1 MKLTK
6 LHIFLILLI
15 ALVLCSCLG
24 ICSSTEGFTNNK
36 SYRSYGSYYDNLNDA
51 NISATDWSQ
60 GLDATH
66 NNPYYNR
73 NNEFHK
79 KYGNYAYKDDDLNG
93 GKNDNS
99 SSYMI
104 STSSKNKN
112 NNNYNSYNKNN
123 RRDRRNDNMF
133 DSVSTGAVN
142 GSIFSNSNS
151 NSKSKSNSNSSSNN
165 NNGIARNQIPSG
177 QEDLYILKSQALT
190 PICPACPQP
199 PKINCDEKCG
209 KAKCPPCPPCARCPE
224 PQFNCVK
231 VPNYNTTGMNQ
242 NLPIP
247 WMAKL

>member
-6 LHIFLILLI
+6 LHIFLIILI
-15 ALVLCSCLG
+15 ALILCSCLG
-24 ICSSTEGFTNNK
+24 ICSSTEGFTNNT
-36 SYRSYGSYYDNLNDA
+36 SYHSYGSYYDNLNDA
-51 NISATDWSQ
+51 NISATNWSQ
-60 GLDATH
+60 GLNATR
-66 NNPYYNR
+66 NNPFYNK
-73 NNEFHK
+73 NDEFHK
-79 KYGNYAYKDDDLNG
+79 KRGGYTYKDDDLNG
-93 GKNDNS
+93 GKKDN

-151 NSKSKSNSNSSSNN
+151 NSSSNPSPSSNN
-165 NNGIARNQIPSG
+165 NNGVSRNQIPKG

-190 PICPACPQP
+190 PICPACPPP

-209 KAKCPPCPPCARCPE
+209 KSKCPPCPPCARCPE
-224 PQFNCVK
+224 PQFTCEK
-231 VPNYNTTGMNQ
+231 VPNFKSTGTNQ
-242 NLPIP
+242 HLPIP

>member
-6 LHIFLILLI
+6 LHIFLIILI
-15 ALVLCSCLG
+15 ALILCSCLG
-24 ICSSTEGFTNNK
+24 ICSSTEGFTNNT

-51 NISATDWSQ
+51 NISATNWSQ
-60 GLDATH
+60 GLNATR
-66 NNPYYNR
+66 NNPFYNK
-73 NNEFHK
+73 NDDFHK
-79 KYGNYAYKDDDLNG
+79 KRGGYTYKDDDLNG
-93 GKNDNS
+93 GKKDNS

-151 NSKSKSNSNSSSNN
+151 NSSSNPSPSSNN
-165 NNGIARNQIPSG
+165 NNGVSRNQIPKG

-190 PICPACPQP
+190 PICPACPPP

-209 KAKCPPCPPCARCPE
+209 KSKCPPCPPCARCPE
-224 PQFNCVK
+224 PQFTCEK
-231 VPNYNTTGMNQ
+231 VPNFKSTGTNQ